1 MIVPVILS
9 GGSGTRLWPLSR
21 KMFPKQFHELS
32 GEGSMLRQTA
42 VRLRA
47 IGDFEKPMVLCNTE
61 HRFMVA
67 EQLREAGIQH
77 GGIYLEPV
85 ARNTAAAVAIAALA
99 TVEKYQDPVLFV
111 APSDHV
117 IELEQVLADAVL
129 DAELAAANGYLVTF
143 GIVPQRPETGYGY
156 ILPKPEPLF
165 NGGSKGDKNFVSRVR
180 AVDRFVEKPD
190 VETAKQYVASGTY
203 LWNSGMFMLP
213 AARYLQELENL
224 EPELLQH
231 CRDALSGAE
240 QDLDFVRLQEESF
253 GACKSISI
261 DHAVMEKSDQV
272 AVVALDAGWSDVGS
286 WASLWEM
293 APKDENNN
301 LLKGD
306 VIALGVRNSVIYSQG
321 RLVAGVGL
329 DDHVIIETSDAVLV
343 AHKSAAQDI
352 GNVVKLLEQQ
362 QREESQLH
370 RKVFRPWGS
379 YESVDSDDGF
389 KVKRLI
395 INPGAKI
402 SLQKHS
408 RRSEHWVVVRGTAR
422 VTCGEKIFTL
432 KKDEST
438 YIPVGSIHQ
447 LENPEA
453 DPLEVV
459 EVQTGDYLEEDDI
472 VRLADQ
478 YGRV

>member
-1 MIVPVILS
+1 
-9 GGSGTRLWPLSR
+9 
-21 KMFPKQFHELS
+21 
-32 GEGSMLRQTA
+32 
-42 VRLRA
+42 
-47 IGDFEKPMVLCNTE
+47 
-61 HRFMVA
+61 
-67 EQLREAGIQH
+67 
-77 GGIYLEPV
+77 
-85 ARNTAAAVAIAALA
+85 
-99 TVEKYQDPVLFV
+99 
-111 APSDHV
+111 
-117 IELEQVLADAVL
+117 
-129 DAELAAANGYLVTF
+129 
-143 GIVPQRPETGYGY
+143 
-156 ILPKPEPLF
+156 
-165 NGGSKGDKNFVSRVR
+165 
-180 AVDRFVEKPD
+180 
-190 VETAKQYVASGTY
+190 
-203 LWNSGMFMLP
+203 
-213 AARYLQELENL
+213 
-224 EPELLQH
+224 
-231 CRDALSGAE
+231 
-240 QDLDFVRLQEESF
+240 
-253 GACKSISI
+253 
-261 DHAVMEKSDQV
+261 
-272 AVVALDAGWSDVGS
+272 
-286 WASLWEM
+286 
-293 APKDENNN
+293 
-301 LLKGD
+301 
-306 VIALGVRNSVIYSQG
+306 VRNSVIYSQG